1 MSSIKTSIQALDKL
15 GNQDITGLIDLSTSV
30 GWDYDQDEITTIL
43 SSGTIYGHK
52 NKEGKIVSSAAI
64 VEYDS
69 LVASIGMVIVR
80 EEYRGLGLGKT
91 ATEKCIESVKG
102 NKTVMLIATEAGK
115 PMYEKMGFISMD
127 TVHKYLCDSF
137 IPIRTIDFHSSS
149 RSIGDFNEE
158 DIPQI
163 IMLDKNA
170 FGDNRKTFLLKR
182 IKQATKVLVV
192 RNADDDL
199 VGFGMAIS
207 GSENLLLGPI
217 VAPDADTAYLLIDHL
232 ARNHPGKIRMDV
244 PSGNKPFMT
253 QLEQSGFTEVSQPPI
268 MILNSTEM
276 PKRNQTLFGIA
287 AQIFG

>member
-1 MSSIKTSIQALDKL
+1 MSSIKTSIQTLDKL
-15 GNQDITGLIDLSTSV
+15 GKQDIPGLIDLSTSV

-80 EEYRGLGLGKT
+80 DEYRGLGLGKM

-102 NKTVMLIATEAGK
+102 KKTVMLIATEAGK
-115 PMYEKMGFISMD
+115 SMYEKIGFISID
-127 TVHKYLCDSF
+127 SVHKYLCDSF
-137 IPIRTIDFHSSS
+137 IPIRAIDFHSSS
-149 RSIGDFNEE
+149 SIGDFNEE

-170 FGDNRKTFLLKR
+170 FGDNRKTFLLNR
-182 IKQATKVLVV
+182 IKQSKKVLVV
-192 RNADDDL
+192 RNADGNL

-217 VAPDADTAYLLIDHL
+217 VAPDADTAYLLINHL
-232 ARNHPGKIRMDV
+232 ARNHSGKIRMDV
-244 PSGNKPFMT
+244 PSGNDNFMT
-253 QLEQSGFTEVSQPPI
+253 QLEQSGFAKVSQPPI
-268 MILNSTEM
+268 MILNSTEI
-276 PKRNQTLFGIA
+276 PKRNKTLFGIA